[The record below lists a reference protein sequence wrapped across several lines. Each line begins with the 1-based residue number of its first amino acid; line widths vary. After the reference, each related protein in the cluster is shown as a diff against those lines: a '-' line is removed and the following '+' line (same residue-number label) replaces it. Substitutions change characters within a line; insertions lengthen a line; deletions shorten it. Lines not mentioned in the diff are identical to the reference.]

1 MGLSEKYGVE
11 LSTLTALRAV
21 EVAQKHCW
29 RNSSARQCV
38 EDAVK
43 CIADS
48 QDKQA
53 LERAIDSLEHSKG
66 TGWTERWL
74 KNEIQLHEFWA

>member
-1 MGLSEKYGVE
+1 MKLSKKYGVKF
-11 LSTLTALRAV
+11 STLTAIRAV

-29 RNSSARQCV
+29 RNSSAKLCV
-38 EDAVK
+38 EDAVE
-43 CIADS
+43 CITNGKDEH
-48 QDKQA
+48 A

-74 KNEIQLHEFWA
+74 KKEIQLHEFWA